1 MIFSGEG
8 GANRQFAMVIAY
20 RDNSKAE
27 QSFHKVFSGSLGV
40 TI

>member
-8 GANRQFAMVIAY
+8 GANRQFPMVIAY

-27 QSFHKVFSGSLGV
+27 QSFHKVFSAPLGV
-40 TI
+40 PI